1 VKLRD
6 PFGSPSVGFV
16 SPAPAD
22 TCGSASRVPFRERL
36 QQVLDYL
43 NDGVYL
49 TDRTR
54 RVLL

>member
-1 VKLRD
+1 MGTFPLD
-6 PFGSPSVGFV
+6 L
-16 SPAPAD
+16 
-22 TCGSASRVPFRERL
+22 ERFW
-36 QQVLDYL
+36 QVLDYL